1 MDVFAEVLKI
11 DSQAHLVLLGDGELM
26 DEIKRKTTDLG
37 ISEHVTFVGNVGNA
51 NEWYQAFDCFVL
63 PSIWEGLP
71 VVGVE
76 AQAADLPCVFSS
88 AITREIGLS
97 QHAKF
102 VPLQLSGITWML
114 MHNAIFGLGA
124 SCHTRGKLSYYI
136 NGAWSVRDTIDNGYV
151 GYFVEEG
158 LLGGIACFSLFY
170 SLLKSSWKKATF
182 KNSRN
187 MNNSFFLCFVS
198 YVAVM
203 LSVADVS
210 QLLWVIIAL
219 YITYNAKAQAIA
231 SE

>member
-26 DEIKRKTTDLG
+26 DEIKRKAADLG

-102 VPLQLSGITWML
+102 VPLTESVSVWAKTLSDALQQNERNDNTKLITEHHYNIAFEAKNLQERYLQLAGEV
-114 MHNAIFGLGA
+114 
-124 SCHTRGKLSYYI
+124 K
-136 NGAWSVRDTIDNGYV
+136 
-151 GYFVEEG
+151 
-158 LLGGIACFSLFY
+158 
-170 SLLKSSWKKATF
+170 
-182 KNSRN
+182 
-187 MNNSFFLCFVS
+187 
-198 YVAVM
+198 
-203 LSVADVS
+203 
-210 QLLWVIIAL
+210 
-219 YITYNAKAQAIA
+219 
-231 SE
+231 